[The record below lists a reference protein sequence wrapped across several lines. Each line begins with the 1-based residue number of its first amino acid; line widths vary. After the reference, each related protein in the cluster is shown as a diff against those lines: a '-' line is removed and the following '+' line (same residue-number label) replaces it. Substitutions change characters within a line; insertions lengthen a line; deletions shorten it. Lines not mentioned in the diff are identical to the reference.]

1 MDKTKPSWGK
11 CALVL
16 RILSLGALAL
26 GFGLVAWAL
35 MNIGAES
42 VPSAEAYSDLP
53 SSSTTVAVSQVGSAG
68 NQAAPDPAEAYS
80 DLPSTSTTVAV
91 SQVGSA
97 GNQVAPDSKEGDRIG
112 SLSIPVLKQKWPIIQ
127 GTGTDA
133 LKKGVG
139 HFIQSVLPGEEDNCV
154 LSGHRTTVFAR
165 LGELEAGDQLI
176 VQTSTGT
183 YTYQVMGIR
192 IVHKDDRT
200 VIVHTDHAVLT
211 LTTCY
216 PFHYIG
222 SAPDRYIVSADL
234 VARQ

>member
-53 SSSTTVAVSQVGSAG
+53 SS
-68 NQAAPDPAEAYS
+68 
-80 DLPSTSTTVAV
+80 STTVAV